1 MGGNSDKTS
10 GGTRNYASQ
19 PGTMSKRGGEFNQL
33 MSSGNYDRE
42 NSYFDK
48 SGGFLV
54 VHNEHN
60 LNADELDAGR
70 KLAHKGY
77 KVYLDSEHS
86 TISGGKT
93 KDGRIYRSPMDIKS
107 ITKTGEN
114 TIKNAMEKAS
124 KQGAETIVLFQR
136 NLGMTRKYV
145 DEQVRKFINKSPG
158 RAKDKIKHVIVVGM
172 NGNIHRR
179 NIKK

>member
-1 MGGNSDKTS
+1 
-10 GGTRNYASQ
+10 
-19 PGTMSKRGGEFNQL
+19 MSKRGGEFNQL

>member
-48 SGGFLV
+48 SGGFLA

-60 LNADELDAGR
+60 LNADELDAGC

-93 KDGRIYRSPMDIKS
+93 KDGRLYRSPMDMKAIGEAGKWSIKR
-107 ITKTGEN
+107 EVER
-114 TIKNAMEKAS
+114 AAR
-124 KQGAETIVLFQR
+124 QGAETVVLIQR
-136 NLGMTRKYV
+136 TQAMTREYV
-145 DEQVRKFINKSPG
+145 DDQVQ
-158 RAKDKIKHVIVVGM
+158 KIKTYSPPWAKARIKHLIVVGLK
-172 NGNIHRR
+172 GNIHRR
-179 NIKK
+179 NL

>member
-48 SGGFLV
+48 SGGFLA

-77 KVYLDSEHS
+77 EVYLDSEHS
-86 TISGGKT
+86 SISGGKT
-93 KDGRIYRSPMDIKS
+93 KDGRIYRLPMDIKA
-107 ITKTGEN
+107 INKIGEN

-136 NLGMTRKYV
+136 N
-145 DEQVRKFINKSPG
+145 I
-158 RAKDKIKHVIVVGM
+158 I
-172 NGNIHRR
+172 
-179 NIKK
+179 